1 MKTEHANTVPNSFER
16 PHNMSS
22 SDRIL
27 MVTPEDVVESPFPHV
42 FKEPFVRP
50 DLFARLKAEFPKD
63 DYFDRNTSVGG
74 RAGRD
79 LYPGDDLYTE
89 LLSVSPAW
97 RELADFVDSQD
108 YIDLTLDLFGAYL
121 EKNGCLAEADK
132 IHYSQ
137 WVEGRELLAGKSTKL
152 GRASEKLKSALGMSA
167 GSNDDFDQNEVFVRM
182 DIAQGAPGYEKP
194 VHCDRANRLTS
205 MLIYFC
211 NKQDIGMEGGDFRV
225 HEHKTKKHIDKYER
239 HPKSADTDIVAS
251 FEPRENFGGMFIGC
265 NNSYHSA
272 TAVTKSDRYRDFVY
286 SSVASR
292 SMNLWR
298 S

>member
-1 MKTEHANTVPNSFER
+1 MPTPEP
-16 PHNMSS
+16 
-22 SDRIL
+22 IL
-27 MVTPEDVVESPFPHV
+27 MVTPDDVVESPFPHV

-63 DYFDRNTSVGG
+63 DYFDRNTSLGG

-79 LYPGDDLYTE
+79 LYPGDELYAE
-89 LLSVSPAW
+89 LLRVSSAW
-97 RELADFVDSQD
+97 REFAGFVDSQD
-108 YIDLTLDLFGAYL
+108 FIDLTLDLFGAYL

-132 IHYSQ
+132 IQYNQ
-137 WVEGRELLAGKSTKL
+137 WVEGREILARKSTKI
-152 GRASEKLKSALGMSA
+152 GRASGKLKSALGMKS
-167 GSNDDFDQNEVFVRM
+167 SKRDDSDPNEVFVRM
-182 DIAQGAPGYEKP
+182 DIAQGEPGYEKP
-194 VHCDRANRLTS
+194 VHCDRPNRLTS

-211 NKQDIGMEGGDFRV
+211 NKKDIGMEGGDFRV
-225 HEHKTKKHIDKYER
+225 HKHKTEKHIDEYER
-239 HPKSADTDIVAS
+239 HPKADATEVVAK

-292 SMNLWR
+292 SMSLWR

>member
-1 MKTEHANTVPNSFER
+1 
-16 PHNMSS
+16 MSS

-27 MVTPEDVVESPFPHV
+27 LVTPEDVVESPFPHV

-63 DYFDRNTSVGG
+63 DYFDRNTSIGG

-79 LYPGDDLYTE
+79 LYPGDDLYAE

-97 RELADFVDSQD
+97 RELAGFVDSQD
-108 YIDLTLDLFGAYL
+108 FIDLTLELFGAYL

-132 IHYSQ
+132 IYYKQ
-137 WVEGRELLAGKSTKL
+137 WVERREVLAAKSTKL
-152 GRASEKLKSALGMSA
+152 DRVSAKLKSAVGISTRLD
-167 GSNDDFDQNEVFVRM
+167 DDFDPNEVFVRM

-194 VHCDRANRLTS
+194 VHCDRPNRLTS

-225 HEHKTKKHIDKYER
+225 HKHKTEKHIDKYER
-239 HPKSADTDIVAS
+239 YPKPNATDIIAS

-272 TAVTKSDRYRDFVY
+272 TAVTKSDRYRDFLY

-292 SMNLWR
+292 SKTLWR

>member
-1 MKTEHANTVPNSFER
+1 MPNTEPV
-16 PHNMSS
+16 
-22 SDRIL
+22 L

-63 DYFDRNTSVGG
+63 DYFDRNTSLGG

-79 LYPGDDLYTE
+79 LYPGDELYAE
-89 LLSVSPAW
+89 LLRVSSAW
-97 RELADFVDSQD
+97 REFAGFVDSQD
-108 YIDLTLDLFGAYL
+108 FIDLTLDLFGAYL
-121 EKNGCLAEADK
+121 EKNGCMADADK
-132 IHYSQ
+132 IHYNQ
-137 WVEGRELLAGKSTKL
+137 WVEGRELLAAKATKIQ
-152 GRASEKLKSALGMSA
+152 RASGKLKSALGM
-167 GSNDDFDQNEVFVRM
+167 NRPKDDGLDPNEVFVRM
-182 DIAQGAPGYEKP
+182 DIAQGEPGYEKV
-194 VHCDRANRLTS
+194 VHCDRPNRLTS

-225 HEHKTKKHIDKYER
+225 HKHKTEKHIDQYER
-239 HPKSADTDIVAS
+239 HPKPDATEIVAK

-292 SMNLWR
+292 SMSLWR

>member
-1 MKTEHANTVPNSFER
+1 
-16 PHNMSS
+16 
-22 SDRIL
+22 

-63 DYFDRNTSVGG
+63 DYFDRNTSLGG

-79 LYPGDDLYTE
+79 LYPGDELYAE
-89 LLSVSPAW
+89 LLRVSSAW
-97 RELADFVDSQD
+97 REFAGFVDSQD
-108 YIDLTLDLFGAYL
+108 FIDLTLDLFGAYL

-132 IHYSQ
+132 IHYNQ
-137 WVEGRELLAGKSTKL
+137 WVEGRELLARKSTKI
-152 GRASEKLKSALGMSA
+152 GRASGKLKSALGMKS
-167 GSNDDFDQNEVFVRM
+167 SKLDDSDPNEVFVRM
-182 DIAQGAPGYEKP
+182 DIAQGEPGYEKP

-211 NKQDIGMEGGDFRV
+211 NKEDIGMEGGDFRV
-225 HEHKTKKHIDKYER
+225 HKHKTEKHIDEYER
-239 HPKSADTDIVAS
+239 HPKADATEVVAK

-292 SMNLWR
+292 SMSLWR

>member
-1 MKTEHANTVPNSFER
+1 MP
-16 PHNMSS
+16 S
-22 SDRIL
+22 SDPIL
-27 MVTPEDVVESPFPHV
+27 MVTPDDVVELPFPHV

-50 DLFARLKAEFPKD
+50 DLFKQLKAEFPKD

-79 LYPGDDLYTE
+79 LYPGDDLYAE
-89 LLSVSPAW
+89 LLQNSPAW
-97 RELADFVDSQD
+97 SELAGYVDSQD
-108 YIDLTLDLFGAYL
+108 FIDLTVDLFGAYL
-121 EKNGCLAEADK
+121 EKFGCLAEAEK
-132 IHYSQ
+132 IRYEQ
-137 WVEGRELLAGKSTKL
+137 WVEGREILAAKATRLERISG
-152 GRASEKLKSALGMSA
+152 KLKSTLGVKA
-167 GSNDDFDQNEVFVRM
+167 PVDNADPNEVFVRM
-182 DIAQGAPGYEKP
+182 DIAQGEPGYEKK
-194 VHCDRANRLTS
+194 VHCDRPNRLTS

-225 HEHKTKKHIDKYER
+225 HKHKNEKHIDKYER
-239 HPKSADTDIVAS
+239 HPKADATEIIAK
-251 FEPRENFGGMFIGC
+251 FEPRENLGGMFIGC

-292 SMNLWR
+292 SMSLWR